1 MEQTYLVLTSAAQK
15 VTAMAFLQSAPPR
28 EPFLHAPASVLW
40 LIGVMV
46 AVHVAVSF
54 GQVPD
59 AVVDYLVLVPARLI
73 DGTAL
78 PAQLVP
84 FVGYMFLHGGAMH
97 LTINC
102 LWLLAFGP
110 LVARRYGGGLFL
122 GFFLVSGI
130 VAALL
135 YLAFNWGST
144 MPVIGA
150 SGAISGLMGGG
161 MRMIRWPGVNASKR
175 LAPLLSRP
183 ILMFS
188 ALWLITNLVFGV
200 IGVDGQIVA
209 WQAHM
214 GGYLFGLFAIGVV
227 DWLRFGRRYSAG

>member
-1 MEQTYLVLTSAAQK
+1 
-15 VTAMAFLQSAPPR
+15 MAFLQSAPPR

-46 AVHVAVSF
+46 AVHLAIYF
-54 GQVPD
+54 GQVPE
-59 AVVDYLVLVPARLI
+59 AVLEYLVFVPARLI
-73 DGTAL
+73 DGTDL
-78 PAQLVP
+78 FGKLVP

-97 LTINC
+97 LTFNC

-110 LVARRYGGGLFL
+110 IIARRYGTGLFL
-122 GFFLVSGI
+122 GFFLLSGI
-130 VAALL
+130 VSALL

-144 MPVIGA
+144 VPVIGA

-161 MRMIRWPGVNASKR
+161 LRMIRWPGSASPGR
-175 LAPLLSRP
+175 LAPIFSRQ
-183 ILMFS
+183 ILVFTGF
-188 ALWLITNLVFGV
+188 WLATNLIFGLM
-200 IGVDGQIVA
+200 GFDGQTIA

-214 GGYLFGLFAIGVV
+214 GGYLFGLFAIGAV

>member
-1 MEQTYLVLTSAAQK
+1 
-15 VTAMAFLQSAPPR
+15 MAFLQSTPPR

-46 AVHVAVSF
+46 AVHLAVYF

-59 AVVDYLVLVPARLI
+59 VVLDCLVLVPARLI
-73 DGTAL
+73 DGTPL
-78 PAQLVP
+78 PGQITP

-97 LTINC
+97 LTFNC
-102 LWLLAFGP
+102 LWLLVFGP
-110 LVARRYGGGLFL
+110 IVARRYGAGLFL
-122 GFFLVSGI
+122 GFFFASGI

-135 YLAFNWGST
+135 YIAFNWGSP

-161 MRMIRWPGVNASKR
+161 LRMMQWPGVAPSAR
-175 LAPLLSRP
+175 LAPILSRP
-183 ILMFS
+183 IVMFS
-188 ALWLITNLVFGV
+188 ALWLVTNLIFGV
-200 IGVDGQIVA
+200 IGIDGQIVA

-214 GGYLFGLFAIGVV
+214 GGYLFGLFAIGFV
-227 DWLRFGRRYSAG
+227 DWLARNRKRAKRLSDKLYD

>member
-1 MEQTYLVLTSAAQK
+1 MEQANLQPINAPQR
-15 VTAMAFLQSAPPR
+15 VTIMAFLQSSPPR

-40 LIGVMV
+40 LIGAMV
-46 AVHVAVSF
+46 AIHLAITF

-59 AVVDYLVLVPARLI
+59 AVLDYLVLVPARLI

-78 PAQLVP
+78 PGQLVP
-84 FVGYMFLHGGAMH
+84 FIGYMFLHGGAMH
-97 LTINC
+97 LTFNC

-110 LVARRYGGGLFL
+110 IVARRYGTGLFL
-122 GFFLVSGI
+122 GFFLLSGI
-130 VAALL
+130 VAALV

-150 SGAISGLMGGG
+150 SGAISGLMAGGL
-161 MRMIRWPGVNASKR
+161 RMMRWPGSTSSAR
-175 LAPLLSRP
+175 LAPILSRP
-183 ILMFS
+183 ILVFS
-188 ALWLITNLVFGV
+188 GFWLITNLAFGLM
-200 IGVDGQIVA
+200 GFDGQTVA

-214 GGYLFGLFAIGVV
+214 GGYLFGLGAIGMV